1 MWDLIP
7 VEILLQYDSVR
18 WREQLWDVIYFI
30 NDFAAN
36 YTRGLIIFRVRTH
49 MKTAC
54 VLFIEMFTEIRP
66 NMLESFALKTS
77 IDSDKSK
84 GGQAW
89 KSIMK

>member
-1 MWDLIP
+1 
-7 VEILLQYDSVR
+7 
-18 WREQLWDVIYFI
+18 
-30 NDFAAN
+30 
-36 YTRGLIIFRVRTH
+36 

-54 VLFIEMFTEIRP
+54 VLFIEMFMEVRP
-66 NMLESFALKTS
+66 NMLGSVALKAS